1 MNLQPI
7 VRAEIQV
14 TDLEVALA
22 GIVLRDVN
30 GSGLATF
37 QGECPD
43 SLITNVIK
51 YFKLV
56 GG

>member
-1 MNLQPI
+1 MRLSCDNISATDGRNLQPI

-22 GIVLRDVN
+22 GIVLRDAN

-37 QGECPD
+37 QV
-43 SLITNVIK
+43 NVPTA
-51 YFKLV
+51 
-56 GG
+56 